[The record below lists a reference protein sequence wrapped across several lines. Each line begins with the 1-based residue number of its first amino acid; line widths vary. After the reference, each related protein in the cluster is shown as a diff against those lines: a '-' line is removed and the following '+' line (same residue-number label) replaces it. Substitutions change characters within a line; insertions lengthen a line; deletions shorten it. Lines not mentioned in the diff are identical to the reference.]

1 MENAANYLDISDAQ
15 FVSYLKLYCQF
26 FDYLRG
32 DWTF

>member
-15 FVSYLKLYCQF
+15 LVSHLKLYRQF
-26 FDYLRG
+26 FDYLRK